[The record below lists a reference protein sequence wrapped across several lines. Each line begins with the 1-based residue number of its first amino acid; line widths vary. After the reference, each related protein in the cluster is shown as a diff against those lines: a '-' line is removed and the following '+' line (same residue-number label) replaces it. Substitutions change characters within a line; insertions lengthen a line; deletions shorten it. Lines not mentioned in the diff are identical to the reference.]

1 MRYSHFYDQGFYQGN
16 HRYGLQFPDQCNER
30 LSNWSCHSFLLKL
43 VPFLLIQPLKQNFQ
57 SKRMYQYTVSIADSG
72 YEISSVLWSTS
83 TAQKWSFPWR
93 ISSISV
99 SKSVGNSRFGHIYW
113 KNPSWKT
120 SFFVQWRLFFK
131 TLLAH
136 FLNQSLTSIS
146 DIANI

>member
-99 SKSVGNSRFGHIYW
+99 SKFVGNSGFGHINE
-113 KNPSWKT
+113 KILHGKLHFLCSGGC
-120 SFFVQWRLFFK
+120 FLRLF
-131 TLLAH
+131 
-136 FLNQSLTSIS
+136 
-146 DIANI
+146 